1 MCAMLPLNHG
11 YARGCSTFHRGQQRS
26 NHIGK
31 IKEKKNNQIPGGKAG
46 GRDRLGVWD

>member
-11 YARGCSTFHRGQQRS
+11 YARGCSGFHRGQQRS
-26 NHIGK
+26 NHIDE
-31 IKEKKNNQIPGGKAG
+31 IKEKKYQIPGGKVG